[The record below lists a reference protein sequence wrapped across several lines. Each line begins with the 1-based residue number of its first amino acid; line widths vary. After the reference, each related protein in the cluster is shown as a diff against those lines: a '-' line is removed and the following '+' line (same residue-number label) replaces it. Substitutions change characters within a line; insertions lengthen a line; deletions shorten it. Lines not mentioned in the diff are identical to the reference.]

1 MKKNDNAII
10 TVEEVLRAASSYN
23 MISSKSMQLDNEIHR
38 KLKRI
43 LVDYDYDNVTM
54 QKLINIILHQWIQ
67 LHKSELNKKLLSKIG
82 WEY

>member
-23 MISSKSMQLDNEIHR
+23 MVSSKSMQLDNEIHR

>member
-43 LVDYDYDNVTM
+43 LVDYDYNNVTM

-67 LHKSELNKKLLSKIG
+67 LHKSELNKKLVSKIG